1 MTKLHL
7 VLTVAAIGSVACYSA
22 KEAERKPTP
31 ATPSSTVSTVTSPTG
46 QSVSVSTVEDARRD
60 FESKNFDKAESALK
74 EIVGKEPKNAEAQF
88 LLGKV
93 YVAKKD
99 NASAVAPLREAAK
112 LDYKSVEKLT
122 ALGDVYFDLGRF
134 DNAIVEYGKI
144 PGYEP
149 NNAEAYFNMGRTY
162 VKLGNKIA
170 ARQQLKKLESLDKDY
185 AEKLKSEMGE

>member
-22 KEAERKPTP
+22 KQAERKPTS
-31 ATPSSTVSTVTSPTG
+31 ASPSSTVSTVSSPSG
-46 QSVSVSTVEDARRD
+46 QTVSTSTVEEARRD
-60 FESKNFDKAESALK
+60 FEAKNFDKSESALK
-74 EIVGKEPKNAEAQF
+74 EIVSKEPKNAEAQY

-93 YVAKKD
+93 YIAKKD
-99 NASAVAPLREAAK
+99 KASAVAPLREAAK
-112 LDYKSVEKLT
+112 LDYKSVEKLK

-170 ARQQLKKLESLDKDY
+170 ARQQLKKLDSLNKDFADK
-185 AEKLKSEMGE
+185 LRSEMGE

>member
-1 MTKLHL
+1 MCS
-7 VLTVAAIGSVACYSA
+7 AACYSA
-22 KEAERKPTP
+22 KEADRKPTS
-31 ATPSSTVSTVTSPTG
+31 ATPSSTVSTSASPTG
-46 QSVSVSTVEDARRD
+46 QTVSVSTFDDARRD

-99 NASAVAPLREAAK
+99 NASAVAPLREATK
-112 LDYKSVEKLT
+112 LDYKSVEKLK
-122 ALGDVYFDLGRF
+122 ALGDVYFDLGRY
-134 DNAIVEYGKI
+134 DHAIVEYGKI